1 MMNNG
6 MMMVCGNSIED
17 IKNGVMAMEMAMRSG
32 AVMGVGGGSLADI
45 KNGMAMVEQ
54 MMGGGSCSCGCSCHD
69 DDIEVDEDID
79 EICCMIAETLADL
92 GMNSDDIDEVM
103 ELICDMID

>member
-1 MMNNG
+1 MMKNG

-45 KNGMAMVEQ
+45 KNGMAMMEQ
-54 MMGGGSCSCGCSCHD
+54 MMGGGSCSCGCPCCD
-69 DDIEVDEDID
+69 DEGEDID
-79 EICCMIAETLADL
+79 EVLGEVMEILADL
-92 GMNSDDIDEVM
+92 GMSEEDIDEVC
-103 ELICDMID
+103 EIIEDIIG